1 MSAYDPQNI
10 FAKILRG
17 EIPAEKIYE
26 DDTVLAF
33 MDVMPRAN
41 GHVLVIPKIEA
52 RNILDAPPE
61 ALADL
66 IRHVQKI
73 ARAAQKALRADGV
86 TLHQFNEA
94 AGGQSVYHLHFH
106 IIPRWDGEAL
116 KPHGG
121 KMADPAALREHAD
134 KIRAALKED

>member
-1 MSAYDPQNI
+1 MSAYDPQNV

-17 EIPAEKIYE
+17 EIPAEKVFE

-52 RNILDAPPE
+52 RNILDASPE

-73 ARAAQKALRADGV
+73 ARAVKKALKADGV

-94 AGGQSVYHLHFH
+94 AGGQSVYHLHIH
-106 IIPRWDGEAL
+106 VIPRWDGELL

-121 KMADPAALREHAD
+121 EMADPAVIKEYAD
-134 KIRAALKED
+134 KIRAALKEG